1 MFLNEF
7 CFFGQIP
14 TISFRK
20 MRSRL
25 LIHFSF
31 QFKRKPSRENTTLK
45 YLVGSKIER
54 TEIQVDQNYLTKNFV
69 SLNSSFEKFSISDV
83 CPTGFC
89 IRSAAWTSVDWV
101 VQYSKNGFTLPRG
114 CSIET
119 LYSLFKVSF
128 ITKTLHEHFSH
139 QANIT
144 RTVVIC
150 SCAGWV
156 HVVSTTV
163 TLIFI
168 FNMMMGSRTLEQLF
182 MSCPSINFQWS
193 CMNWWVIINE
203 STCQNV
209 KLVIRALNM
218 EKLTRIEEEICG
230 KLGKNEIPNLKHIKP
245 SFEIT

>member
-1 MFLNEF
+1 M
-7 CFFGQIP
+7 
-14 TISFRK
+14 
-20 MRSRL
+20 
-25 LIHFSF
+25 
-31 QFKRKPSRENTTLK
+31 
-45 YLVGSKIER
+45 
-54 TEIQVDQNYLTKNFV
+54 TKTSV
-69 SLNSSFEKFSISDV
+69 SQNSSFEKFLISDV

-89 IRSAAWTSVDWV
+89 IRSAAWTSVDWF

-128 ITKTLHEHFSH
+128 ITRTLHEHHTNTFSFNE
-139 QANIT
+139 QCKNSFFL
-144 RTVVIC
+144 C

-156 HVVSTTV
+156 HVDSTTV

-168 FNMMMGSRTLEQLF
+168 FNMMMGSRTLEILF
-182 MSCPSINFQWS
+182 MSCPTINFQWS

-230 KLGKNEIPNLKHIKP
+230 KLGKENPI
-245 SFEIT
+245 

>member
-1 MFLNEF
+1 MDQNYSSHDLISRIIKKTRKSFTRKWIKIMFLNEF

-89 IRSAAWTSVDWV
+89 IRSAA
-101 VQYSKNGFTLPRG
+101 
-114 CSIET
+114 
-119 LYSLFKVSF
+119 
-128 ITKTLHEHFSH
+128 
-139 QANIT
+139 
-144 RTVVIC
+144 
-150 SCAGWV
+150 
-156 HVVSTTV
+156 
-163 TLIFI
+163 
-168 FNMMMGSRTLEQLF
+168 
-182 MSCPSINFQWS
+182 
-193 CMNWWVIINE
+193 
-203 STCQNV
+203 
-209 KLVIRALNM
+209 
-218 EKLTRIEEEICG
+218 
-230 KLGKNEIPNLKHIKP
+230 
-245 SFEIT
+245 